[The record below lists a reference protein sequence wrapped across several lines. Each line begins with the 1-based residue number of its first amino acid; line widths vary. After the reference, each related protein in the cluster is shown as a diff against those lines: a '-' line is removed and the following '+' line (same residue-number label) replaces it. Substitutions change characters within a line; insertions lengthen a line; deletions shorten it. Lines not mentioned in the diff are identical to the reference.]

1 MSTAS
6 QLMELGQAKLLEV
19 AKSHGIDC
27 KGMTELQIASAIE
40 KASIKQTLKLEAEA
54 KAELKKER
62 ESQLGVSGKKKR
74 RPSIQDVLI
83 QHSRKVECLF
93 LNMEHPAADGE
104 DGADLMFSQGQYS
117 FHLFDNHRFVMPECL
132 VTDDPLSQT
141 DLQETAYQFWTGAG
155 LPDKRARSQAISD
168 LLQMALPRRCS
179 YPVFEQRPDPR
190 DSKNTINVLV
200 RTEPRFRFQIF
211 GTAKPDAELGELVDL
226 DNSQALKTNEQLIA
240 EQMARPKAKAK

>member
-27 KGMTELQIASAIE
+27 KGLTELQIASAVE
-40 KASIKQTLKLEAEA
+40 KHSIKQTLKLEAEA
-54 KAELKKER
+54 KAELRKEK
-62 ESQLGVSGKKKR
+62 EATLGVTGKKNI

-83 QHSRKVECLF
+83 KHSRKVECLF

-104 DGADLMFSQGQYS
+104 DGADLPFSKGQYS
-117 FHLFDNHRFVMPECL
+117 FHLYDNHRFVMPECI
-132 VTDDPLSQT
+132 VTDDPLAQKE
-141 DLQETAYQFWTGAG
+141 LQEIAYKFWTGAG
-155 LPDKRARSQAISD
+155 LPDKRARAQAIFD
-168 LLQMALPRRCS
+168 LLEISLPRQCS
-179 YPVFEQRPDPR
+179 YPIFEQRPDPR
-190 DSKNTINVLV
+190 DPNNTINVLT

-211 GTAKPDAELGELVDL
+211 GPAAKDAELGELVDL

-240 EQMARPKAKAK
+240 EQMAQHKAIAK